1 MIKFLRLAIL
11 WAWCV
16 FLILTKSFASIP
28 PSLSYLGI
36 EQGLSNNA
44 VTSIYQDHNGL
55 MWFGT
60 YDGLNRYDG
69 YNFTIY
75 RNEFNDTSSLANN
88 RIACITEDRHKR
100 LWIGTRGGISIYS
113 HTSGRFSGLPYLP
126 YNSAKERK
134 ITVSVNAISA
144 GQQEQIFIGT
154 NGEGLLIYHAKG
166 AARQVPLRSGTAL
179 ITAYEVTS
187 VATDT
192 RQRTWLFVRGV
203 GLCIYDEHSGA
214 VKVVNDSI
222 RNGIALQADQYGR
235 LWLGA
240 DEGLYQYSIAANTF
254 TSVLTTHSKRIVHL
268 LIDRQQTL
276 WIASDGEGVFT
287 MPLSS
292 GRITRLVSPQ
302 NKELLTSRAVFSI
315 FEDHEGRKWIG
326 TLRGGINLL
335 DPGKAGFASITH
347 DPLNPNSLINDFTLS
362 LCEDADH
369 NIWIGTDGG
378 GLSIWNR
385 KENRFSNFKNLSGN
399 HHSLCS
405 DFVTSIVED
414 YQHEIWITTWG
425 TGIYR
430 YNKAAG
436 AFEHYACMNPV
447 SGREDKNTWLLYEDG
462 EKNLW
467 AGTCTGGLLYRLNR
481 NSQRFEVFDSRLTN
495 TLSMAED
502 RKGSFWAGDYT
513 SLIKV
518 DKATRRHIKFNI
530 GYPVRVFHED
540 KAGNCWIGTE
550 GGGLLLFNRE
560 TGAYTRYTKANGLS
574 NNSILQILEDKS
586 GNLWISTFYGISKF
600 NPQKKTFLNYSQS
613 DGLLCNQFNYNA
625 ALALPTG
632 EFIFGGIKGLNIFY
646 PDSLPSH
653 LSTPKVLLTSLNVD
667 NTPIEQAAGYVNK
680 RAGDRVSA
688 LRIPYN
694 KAVLA
699 FGFVAPEYSA
709 PDKIDYAYYMEGWD
723 KGWNYV
729 GKTRTANY
737 TRLHE
742 GNYTFRIKNT
752 NAAGAWNKQEY
763 TLQITILPPWYR
775 SWWAYLLYTAL
786 IAGLAYTYLRY
797 KAQQTKLAFDIRLAR
812 LETEKEKE
820 LNEKKLAFFTNIS
833 HEFRTPLTL
842 IINPVKE
849 LLNGSEKSGGNGLEV
864 VYRNARRLLSLVDQL
879 LLFRKA
885 ESETD
890 RLKIARLNF
899 HNLCREVYLCFS
911 QQAKARQISYTFS
924 CDNPELEVY
933 ADREKVE
940 IVLFNLLSNAIKF
953 TPEQGTVSFSISE
966 TEEDIHVTI
975 TDSGCGIGEDTGQRL
990 FQKFY
995 QVKEKHIPGKAGF
1008 GIGLYLSKHFIE
1020 SHKGLLSYTSTIGQG
1035 TSFRVQLKKGTLHF
1049 AGQYI
1054 FEEMTED
1061 PALLEELMGNIS
1073 SEISPVRPAA
1083 EKEQRPIGDIVSG
1096 KRSILVVDDNAEI
1109 RGYLQLLFQEKFL
1122 FHEADNGADGL
1133 RIAREHYPDI
1143 IISDVLMKGMSGV
1156 ELCTI
1161 LKQDPSLNHIPVILL
1176 TGNPSQEIKLK
1187 GIECGAD
1194 DYIVKPFEQEL
1205 LLARVDNILQNRNAL
1220 QGYFFDKI
1228 TLKKSDA
1235 RISAEYKD
1243 FLERCIS
1250 IVENNLDTD
1259 TFNIKVLAAEIGMSH
1274 SNLYKKVKSISG
1286 HSVNAFIRF
1295 IRLRRAA
1302 VLLLSTDCNVN
1313 EAAFGV
1319 GINDMRY
1326 FRVQFAKLFGM
1337 NPSEYIKKYRSSFN
1351 KDFNVVNWKE

>member
-1 MIKFLRLAIL
+1 ML

-16 FLILTKSFASIP
+16 FLILTNAFAAAP
-28 PSLSYLGI
+28 PSLTYLGI

-75 RNEFNDTSSLANN
+75 RNEFNDTNSLANN
-88 RIACITEDRHKR
+88 RIACITEDRHQR
-100 LWIGTRGGISIYS
+100 LWIGTRGGFSIYNRS
-113 HTSGRFSGLPYLP
+113 NGRFSGLRYLP
-126 YNSAKERK
+126 YKSAKEKR
-134 ITVSVNAISA
+134 ITVSVNAVLPGKGEI
-144 GQQEQIFIGT
+144 IFIGT
-154 NGEGLLIYHAKG
+154 NGEGLLIDRSKG
-166 AARQVPLRSGTAL
+166 PASQAPLKMGQAL
-179 ITAYEVTS
+179 ITQYEVTS
-187 VATDT
+187 VATDAA
-192 RQRTWLFVRGV
+192 QHTWLFVRGV
-203 GLCIYDEHSGA
+203 GLCSYDDQSGT

-222 RNGIALQADQYGR
+222 RNGIALQADQQGR

-240 DEGLYQYSIAANTF
+240 DEGLYKYDIAANTF

-287 MPLSS
+287 MPLST
-292 GRITRLVSPQ
+292 GQITRLASPQ
-302 NKELLTSRAVFSI
+302 NKELLTSTAVFSI

-326 TLRGGINLL
+326 TLRGGVNIL
-335 DPGKAGFASITH
+335 DPGKAGFASVTH

-385 KENRFSNFKNLSGN
+385 QQNRFTNYKNLSGN
-399 HHSLCS
+399 AHSLCS
-405 DFVTSIVED
+405 DFVTCIIKD
-414 YQHEIWITTWG
+414 FQQDIWITTWG

-436 AFEHYACMNPV
+436 SFEHYACMNPV
-447 SGREDKNTWLLYEDG
+447 NGREDKNTWILYEDA
-462 EKNLW
+462 EKTLW
-467 AGTCTGGLLYRLNR
+467 AGVCTGGPLYRLNR
-481 NSQRFEVFDSRLTN
+481 SAHRFEAFDSRLTN
-495 TLSMAED
+495 ILSMAED
-502 RKGSFWAGDYT
+502 SKGTLWAGDYT

-518 DKATRRHIKFNI
+518 DKATKRHIIFNI

-550 GGGLLLFNRE
+550 GGGLFLFNRG

-600 NPQKKTFLNYSQS
+600 NPQKRTFSNYSQS

-625 ALALPTG
+625 ALALPSG
-632 EFIFGGIKGLNIFY
+632 EFIFGGIRGLNIFY
-646 PDSLPSH
+646 PDSLPFLPSI
-653 LSTPKVLLTSLNVD
+653 PKVLLTGLKVD
-667 NTPIEQAAGYVNK
+667 NVPIEQAEKYVTK
-680 RAGDRVSA
+680 RADEHIRA

-699 FGFVAPEYSA
+699 FDFVAPEYSA

-742 GNYTFRIKNT
+742 GDYTFRVKTT
-752 NAAGAWNKQEY
+752 NSAGSWNKQEY
-763 TLQITILPPWYR
+763 ALQITILPPWYR

-797 KAQQTKLAFDIRLAR
+797 KAERTKLAFDIQLAR

-849 LLNGSEKSGGNGLEV
+849 LLNDGDQSGGKGLEV

-885 ESETD
+885 DSETD
-890 RLKIARLNF
+890 RLKITRLNF
-899 HNLCREVYLCFS
+899 HSLCKEVYLCFS
-911 QQAKARQISYTFS
+911 QQAKARQINYTFS
-924 CDNPELEVY
+924 CDNQQLEVY
-933 ADREKVE
+933 ADREKIE
-940 IVLFNLLSNAIKF
+940 IVLFNLLSNALKY
-953 TPEQGTVSFSISE
+953 TPENGTVSFTVGE
-966 TEEDIHVTI
+966 TEAHINVTI
-975 TDSGCGIGEDTGQRL
+975 TDTGCGISEDAGQRL

-995 QVKEKHIPGKAGF
+995 QAKEKHTPGKAGF
-1008 GIGLYLSKHFIE
+1008 GIGLYLSKHFME
-1020 SHKGLLSYTSTIGQG
+1020 RHHGELSYTSTAGQG
-1035 TSFRVQLKKGTLHF
+1035 TSFTVQLQKGTHHF
-1049 AGQYI
+1049 EGQYI
-1054 FEEMTED
+1054 FEEMTAD

-1073 SEISPVRPAA
+1073 SELSPPYSTA
-1083 EKEQRPIGDIVSG
+1083 EKEQKPIGDIVSG

-1109 RGYLQLLFQEKFL
+1109 RGYLRQLFQEKFL
-1122 FHEADNGADGL
+1122 FHEADNGEDGL

-1143 IISDVLMKGMSGV
+1143 IISDVLMKGISGV
-1156 ELCTI
+1156 ELCNT

-1176 TGNPSQEIKLK
+1176 TGNPSQEIKLR

-1228 TLKKSDA
+1228 TLKKNDA

-1243 FLERCIS
+1243 FLERCIH

-1302 VLLLSTDCNVN
+1302 VILLSTDCNVN

-1326 FRVQFAKLFGM
+1326 FREQFSKLFGM

-1351 KDFNVVNWKE
+1351 KDFNVVNWRE

>member
-1 MIKFLRLAIL
+1 
-11 WAWCV
+11 
-16 FLILTKSFASIP
+16 
-28 PSLSYLGI
+28 
-36 EQGLSNNA
+36 
-44 VTSIYQDHNGL
+44 

-75 RNEFNDTSSLANN
+75 RNEFNDTNSLANN

-113 HTSGRFSGLPYLP
+113 HTSGRFSRLNYLP
-126 YNSAKERK
+126 YNSSKEKR
-134 ITVSVNAISA
+134 IAISVNAIVP
-144 GQQEQIFIGT
+144 GRKDVIFIGT
-154 NGEGLLIYHAKG
+154 NGEGLLIYHTGG
-166 AARQVPLRSGTAL
+166 AARQAPLRKGQSL
-179 ITAYEVTS
+179 ITQYEVTA

-192 RQRTWLFVRGV
+192 AQRTWLFVRGI
-203 GLCIYDEHSGA
+203 GLCSYDDKSGT
-214 VKVVNDSI
+214 VQVVNDSI
-222 RNGIALQADQYGR
+222 RNGIALQADHQGR

-287 MPLSS
+287 MPLS
-292 GRITRLVSPQ
+292 GGQITRLVSPQ
-302 NKELLTSRAVFSI
+302 HKELLTSRAVFSI

-326 TLRGGINLL
+326 TLRGGVNIL
-335 DPGKAGFASITH
+335 DPGKAGFASVTH
-347 DPLNPNSLINDFTLS
+347 DPLNSNSLINDFTLS

-385 KENRFSNFKNLSGN
+385 KTNRFTNYKNLSGN
-399 HHSLCS
+399 DHSLCS
-405 DFVTSIVED
+405 DFVTCIVKD
-414 YQHEIWITTWG
+414 FRQDIWVTTWG

-430 YNKAAG
+430 YNKATG
-436 AFEHYACMNPV
+436 AFEHYACMNPLT
-447 SGREDKNTWLLYEDG
+447 GREDKNTWILYEDA

-467 AGTCTGGLLYRLNR
+467 AGVCTGGPLYRLNR
-481 NSQRFEVFDSRLTN
+481 STQRFEMFDSRLTN
-495 TLSMAED
+495 ILSMAED
-502 RKGSFWAGDYT
+502 SKGTLWAGDYT

-518 DKATRRHIKFNI
+518 NKATKRHIVFNI

-600 NPQKKTFLNYSQS
+600 NPQKRTFSNYAQS

-625 ALALPTG
+625 ALALPSG

-646 PDSLPSH
+646 PDSLPS
-653 LSTPKVLLTSLNVD
+653 LPGTPKVLLTGLNVD
-667 NTPIEQAAGYVNK
+667 NTPIEQAARYVSK
-680 RAGDRVSA
+680 RVDDHISA

-699 FGFVAPEYSA
+699 FDFVAPEYSA

-742 GNYTFRIKNT
+742 GDYTFRIKTT
-752 NAAGAWNKQEY
+752 NSAGTWNKQEY

-797 KAQQTKLAFDIRLAR
+797 KAQQTKLAFDIQLAR

-849 LLNGSEKSGGNGLEV
+849 LLNGGHHAGSNGLEV

-885 ESETD
+885 DSETD
-890 RLKIARLNF
+890 RLKITRLNF
-899 HNLCREVYLCFS
+899 HSLCKEVYLCFS
-911 QQAKARQISYTFS
+911 QQAKARQINYTFS
-924 CDNPELEVY
+924 CDNQQLEVY
-933 ADREKVE
+933 ADREKIE
-940 IVLFNLLSNAIKF
+940 IVLFNLLSNALKF
-953 TPEQGTVSFSISE
+953 TPEKGTVSFMVSE
-966 TEEDIHVTI
+966 TATGIKVTI
-975 TDSGCGIGEDTGQRL
+975 TDSGCGISDEAGQRL

-995 QVKEKHIPGKAGF
+995 QVKEKHAPGKAGF
-1008 GIGLYLSKHFIE
+1008 GIGLYLSKHFVE
-1020 SHKGLLSYTSTIGQG
+1020 RHQGDLSYTSTVGQG
-1035 TSFRVQLKKGTLHF
+1035 TSFTVQLKKGTLHF
-1049 AGQYI
+1049 EGQYI
-1054 FEEMTED
+1054 FEEMSAD
-1061 PALLEELMGNIS
+1061 PALLEELMGNIT
-1073 SEISPVRPAA
+1073 SEAA
-1083 EKEQRPIGDIVSG
+1083 PLRTAAKKEQRPIGDIVSG

-1109 RGYLQLLFQEKFL
+1109 RGYLQRLFQEKFL
-1122 FHEADNGADGL
+1122 FYEADNGEDGL
-1133 RIAREHYPDI
+1133 RIAREHYPDM

-1156 ELCTI
+1156 ELCNT

-1176 TGNPSQEIKLK
+1176 TGNPSQEIKLR

-1228 TLKKSDA
+1228 TLKKNDA

-1243 FLERCIS
+1243 FLERCIQ
-1250 IVENNLDTD
+1250 IVENNLETD

-1319 GINDMRY
+1319 GINDMKY
-1326 FRVQFAKLFGM
+1326 FREQFSKLFGM
-1337 NPSEYIKKYRSSFN
+1337 NPSEYIKKYRNSFN